1 MCWGAARAGWT
12 ARARQPGAPFS
23 GVVGCGLPG
32 VGVGDGLPVGGSS
45 VGGSLAGGV
54 VDDGVGSG
62 DVVGVGSP
70 EGEVL
75 GVGSPEGEAVAGRA
89 GATAVVLR
97 GRVVVTPGAAIGARV
112 RLSAAGPVGGL
123 ASVAVSAVG
132 AGDGAT
138 GGVGGLQG
146 PDAPVGGKPLDRAV
160 DPDAVAPDAV
170 DGVPASSQARN
181 WNQAPVK
188 TRRARPA
195 RRGVSQR
202 DLSLPGSIRRCLAR

>member
-1 MCWGAARAGWT
+1 M
-12 ARARQPGAPFS
+12 
-23 GVVGCGLPG
+23 
-32 VGVGDGLPVGGSS
+32 GVGDGLLVGGSS

-62 DVVGVGSP
+62 DAVGVGS
-70 EGEVL
+70 
-75 GVGSPEGEAVAGRA
+75 SEGEAVGVAPREGEEVTGGAGV
-89 GATAVVLR
+89 TAVVLR
-97 GRVVVTPGAAIGARV
+97 GRVVVMAGAAIGARV
-112 RLSAAGPVGGL
+112 RVSTAGPVGCL
-123 ASVAVSAVG
+123 VSVAASAVG
-132 AGDGAT
+132 AGGGAA

-146 PDAPVGGKPLDRAV
+146 PDASVGAKPPDWVVA
-160 DPDAVAPDAV
+160 PDAVDPDAV
-170 DGVPASSQARN
+170 DGVPASSHARN